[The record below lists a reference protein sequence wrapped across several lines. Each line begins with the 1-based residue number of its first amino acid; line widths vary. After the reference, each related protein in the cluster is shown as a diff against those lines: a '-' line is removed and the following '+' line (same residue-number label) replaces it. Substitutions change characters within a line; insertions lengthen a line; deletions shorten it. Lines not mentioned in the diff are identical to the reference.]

1 MATFGLSTHL
11 FHGDRLERSH
21 LETIKAHGFDLVELF
36 ATRTHV
42 DYHDGRYLD
51 GLAHALDATG
61 VRAVSLHAPICESY
75 VGGVWGRG
83 YSNAMSESARRL
95 EAVEETRVALG
106 AAKRLGCE
114 FVVLHLG
121 TPVTQDVP
129 AGDNDRGAVRRSLE
143 TLGEAS
149 AAIGVPLALEVLP
162 NDLSDPDVLLQYFDE
177 IELAGA
183 GVCLDFGHANLRDGA
198 PEAAETLS
206 GHVVT
211 THVHDNKGTLDN
223 HLVPFEGTIDWA
235 RTLTAMW
242 KIGYAGRFM
251 FEVADHGDALG
262 VLRRTVSA
270 RTRLQAILDGLSEP
284 LAFDEGA

>member
-11 FHGDRLERSH
+11 FHGDRLGQPH
-21 LETIKAHGFDLVELF
+21 LETIKAHGFDVVELF

-42 DYHDGRYLD
+42 DYHDARYLD
-51 GLAHALDATG
+51 GLARALDATG
-61 VRAVSLHAPICESY
+61 VRAVSMHAPICESY

-121 TPVTQDVP
+121 TPVTQEVP

-143 TLGEAS
+143 TLAEAS
-149 AAIGVPLALEVLP
+149 ADIGVPLALEVLP
-162 NDLSDPDVLLQYFDE
+162 NDLSRPEVLL
-177 IELAGA
+177 ELLDSLDLRTA
-183 GVCLDFGHANLRDGA
+183 GVCLDFGHAHLLGGA

-206 GHVVT
+206 GQVTT
-211 THVHDNKGTLDN
+211 THVHDNLGTLDN
-223 HLVPFEGTIDWA
+223 HLVPFDGNIDWP

-242 KIGYAGRFM
+242 KIGYAGRYV
-251 FEVADHGDALG
+251 FEVADHGDASATLK
-262 VLRRTVSA
+262 RTVGA
-270 RTRLQAILDGLSEP
+270 RMRLQAILDGLGEP
-284 LAFDEGA
+284 FAFKEED

>member
-11 FHGDRLERSH
+11 FHGDRLGQPH
-21 LETIKAHGFDLVELF
+21 LETIKAHGFDMVELF

-42 DYHDGRYLD
+42 DYHDARALD
-51 GLAHALDATG
+51 ELARALDATG

-95 EAVEETRVALG
+95 EAVEETRVAL
-106 AAKRLGCE
+106 AAARHLGCE

-129 AGDNDRGAVRRSLE
+129 SGDNDRGAVRRSLE

-149 AAIGVPLALEVLP
+149 ASIGVPLALEVLP

-211 THVHDNKGTLDN
+211 THVHDNKGALDN

-235 RTLTAMW
+235 RTLTTMW

-251 FEVADHGDALG
+251 FEVADHGDAIG

-270 RTRLQAILDGLSEP
+270 RTRLQAILDGLAEP